1 MKYRRFTALSLYCII
16 VLFFDT
22 YQFHFKN
29 QSRERFDLAAGFSCA
44 VSQFLRD
51 VKFPLRTYRH
61 HGEGFCPALDNL
73 VGTER
78 SRFFT
83 LVRAVEFG
91 SVNQRTFVVYFHFAA
106 VSGDFTCTFGDNLV
120 LQAARSGYNA
130 FFGLVLARNFSPAAL
145 LSAYFFSMALA
156 FTASI

>member
-29 QSRERFDLAAGFSCA
+29 QSRERFDWAAGFSCA

-61 HGEGFCPALDNL
+61 HSEGFCPAFDNL

-91 SVNQRTFVVYFHFAA
+91 SVNQRTFVVYFYFAA
-106 VSGDFTCTFGDNLV
+106 ISGDFTGSFGDNFI
-120 LQAARSGYNA
+120 LQTARSGYNA
-130 FFGLVLARNFSPAAL
+130 FFGLVFSKE
-145 LSAYFFSMALA
+145 FFTGSFVVGIFLESVA
-156 FTASI
+156 F